1 MHLYRYA
8 LVLFLV
14 WERHMS
20 CISYHTIVMGPSV
33 VVMVMVIIIV
43 IVMVSAIAGVV
54 SELGD
59 ACFT

>member
-1 MHLYRYA
+1 MP
-8 LVLFLV
+8 
-14 WERHMS
+14 
-20 CISYHTIVMGPSV
+20 CISYHTIVMGPSA